1 MSIYVPVWTVYFCV
15 AVWLCYNQ
23 AYRYPEFQERFR
35 AILQIWRIQKMNEQ
49 KLEKQRQNLVDRGLL
64 SRDEKLYGSIT
75 INYMEKLAGRI
86 ETWKQGSVAIFTD
99 QQVILTKG
107 FSCEYIHIPYSC
119 IKELGKCNQGFFPIG
134 IVITYENRESGEIV
148 TEKISLGK
156 RKKWLQI
163 LSEKTGL

>member
-1 MSIYVPVWTVYFCV
+1 
-15 AVWLCYNQ
+15 
-23 AYRYPEFQERFR
+23 
-35 AILQIWRIQKMNEQ
+35 MNEQ
-49 KLEKQRQNLVDRGLL
+49 KLEKQRRNLVDRGLL
-64 SRDEKLYGSIT
+64 SSDEKLYGSIT
-75 INYMEKLAGRI
+75 INYTEKLVGRI
-86 ETWKQGSVAIFTD
+86 KTWKQGGVAIFTD
-99 QQVILTKG
+99 RQVILTKG

-134 IVITYENRESGEIV
+134 MVITYEDRESRELV